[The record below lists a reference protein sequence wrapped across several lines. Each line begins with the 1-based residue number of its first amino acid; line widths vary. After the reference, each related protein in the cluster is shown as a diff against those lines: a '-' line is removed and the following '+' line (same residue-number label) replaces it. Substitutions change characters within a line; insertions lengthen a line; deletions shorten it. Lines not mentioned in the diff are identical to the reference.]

1 MQGISYMIDSTNK
14 ALSDEI
20 ISLVE
25 QILDSKAKDPTT
37 DTKELESKI
46 DFLVY
51 KLYHLTDDE
60 IKIIEKNKRNI
71 ISN

>member
-1 MQGISYMIDSTNK
+1 MIDSTNK
-14 ALSDEI
+14 ALSDEL

-46 DFLVY
+46 DNLVY
-51 KLYHLTDDE
+51 TLYNLTDDE
-60 IKIIEKNKRNI
+60 IKIIEGE
-71 ISN
+71 